1 MAPPRRIPPPPTK
14 FAPASGQP
22 KAALPPARGV
32 FAPPPVHLATGTA
45 QRQAPAR
52 PAPRW
57 RPAPHS
63 TAQRKPVPP
72 TGRRGASA
80 VIQRAVLTTSTNST
94 GLPMAQR
101 PVVKCTMGQGVIGQL
116 DKVVLHS
123 DRFSSCTP
131 IILFNA
137 DSGRGGLF
145 HFAAEQLAPQRSALW
160 GIFAAV
166 TPTEIWIGDRS
177 VTSTGMGLYDAAQT
191 DPQALKEYFEQE
203 CLYPGKIAMLAL
215 RAQQYYVTADDKGEL
230 LILLERPKASDV
242 DIDYTFDK
250 KPDIPET
257 AKDAMFGVVLFGK
270 NRWVDGK
277 PV

>member
-1 MAPPRRIPPPPTK
+1 M
-14 FAPASGQP
+14 
-22 KAALPPARGV
+22 
-32 FAPPPVHLATGTA
+32 
-45 QRQAPAR
+45 
-52 PAPRW
+52 
-57 RPAPHS
+57 
-63 TAQRKPVPP
+63 
-72 TGRRGASA
+72 
-80 VIQRAVLTTSTNST
+80 
-94 GLPMAQR
+94 
-101 PVVKCTMGQGVIGQL
+101 
-116 DKVVLHS
+116 
-123 DRFSSCTP
+123 
-131 IILFNA
+131 
-137 DSGRGGLF
+137 
-145 HFAAEQLAPQRSALW
+145 W